1 LAPHALQRVAEDESM
16 RAECKEDTALHILV
30 VEDDEGVNRL
40 VRKQLARAGYTV
52 QGVTTGRAALEKM
65 EKIDVHDPFL
75 ILLDQK
81 LPDMDGSQ
89 LVHTMVEQGHEIP
102 FIVMTGQGNERLA
115 VEMMKLGARDY
126 VVKGVDFLDLLPS
139 IVDRVAREIR
149 SRVRLD
155 RVQRSLNETED
166 RYRSILQTAMDG
178 FWLVDS
184 QGRILQVNASYC
196 RMSGFTED
204 ELLGM
209 HISDLD
215 ACEDSSKF
223 ATHMRTVVEKGEDRF
238 VTLHRR
244 KDGFTFDVEI
254 STQYRPEDQGRFIA
268 FIRDI
273 SEQVKAER
281 ALRQSEGEKRLI
293 LESISN
299 VVAFYDSPELNVVW
313 TNREAGNSV
322 GSSPVTLIG
331 KKCHL
336 IWADSD
342 VPCEGCPVLQAFKTG
357 RKTLR
362 EQTTPDGRIWSVS
375 AYPAFNEF
383 GLLKGVVEVAAEIT
397 QARTN
402 EESLR
407 RALDQITFL
416 VENSPLAVIE
426 WGSGNR
432 ATAWSERAEAIFGW
446 SEAEAVGKNWRD
458 LGLVPQEDLPEVETK
473 IKEMLFKDSQRNI
486 IRNRNLTRDG
496 RIIHCVWY
504 NSAFKDAHGKVVTI
518 LSQVEDV
525 SAQKQTEKENKQ
537 LEMQVR
543 QAQKLES
550 VGRLAGG
557 VAHDLNNLL
566 SPILGYAEIVLDDTA
581 PNDPR
586 YASVE
591 QIIGAGERARELVHQ
606 LLAFSRKHALQFVP
620 VNLNDLLERFLR
632 LLVRTIREDIDIELQ
647 LFPDLPSI
655 NADMGHLEQVI
666 MNLAVNAQDAMPS
679 GGRLMLKTDLVI
691 LDIED
696 AAGLYGVDPGQYVLL
711 EITDTG
717 EGMDKAVRDHIF
729 EPFFTTKVQ
738 DKGTGLGLAMVYG
751 IVKQHGGSIRVQSRP
766 GQGASFFILFP
777 VSEQDTKGPVQ
788 KAICPSRDS
797 VRSMDTQKTVLLV
810 EDNEQVRALVESILS
825 REGMQ
830 LLVANDGLAGRE
842 LFATH
847 QGRVDL
853 LLTDVIMPGLNGREL
868 YDELVNLQP
877 DLKAIFMSGYTDD
890 VIGPQGVLEEG
901 IHFLQKPF
909 SILTLKKL
917 VHDVLEDT
925 GEQGHQ
931 ARTTPGSSS

>member
-1 LAPHALQRVAEDESM
+1 MMTEYEED
-16 RAECKEDTALHILV
+16 ATLHVLV

-40 VRKQLARAGYTV
+40 VRKQLVRVGYTV
-52 QGVTTGRAALEKM
+52 QGVTTGRAALEIL
-65 EKIDVHDPFL
+65 EGIDAHDPFL
-75 ILLDQK
+75 LLLDQK

-89 LVHTMVEQGHEIP
+89 LVHSLLEQGHEIP

-139 IVDRVAREIR
+139 VVDRVAREIGA
-149 SRVRLD
+149 RVRLD
-155 RVQRSLNETED
+155 RVQRSLDETEN

-184 QGRILQVNASYC
+184 QGGILQVNASYC

-215 ACEDSSKF
+215 VCEDSRKF
-223 ATHMRTVVEKGEDRF
+223 EAHMRLVVEKGEDRF
-238 VTLHRR
+238 ATLHRR
-244 KDGFTFDVEI
+244 KDGSTFDVEI
-254 STQYRPEDQGRFIA
+254 SAQYRPEDQGRFIA

-281 ALRQSEGEKRLI
+281 ALLQSEGEKRLI
-293 LESISN
+293 LESISD
-299 VVAFYDSPELNVVW
+299 VVAFYDSPELNIVW
-313 TNREAGNSV
+313 TNREAGSSV
-322 GSSPVTLIG
+322 GSTPANLMG

-342 VPCEGCPVLQAFKTG
+342 VPCENCPVLRSFHTA
-357 RKTLR
+357 RKTTG
-362 EQTTPDGRIWSVS
+362 EQVAPDGRIWSLT

-383 GLLKGVVEVAAEIT
+383 GLLKGVVEVGREISR
-397 QARTN
+397 ARTN

-407 RALDQITFL
+407 RALDRITFL
-416 VENSPLAVIE
+416 IGNSPLAFIE
-426 WGSGNR
+426 WDSGSR
-432 ATAWSERAEAIFGW
+432 VAAWSERAEAIFGW
-446 SEAEAVGKNWRD
+446 SEAEAMGKNWRD
-458 LGLVPQEDLPEVETK
+458 LGMIPEEDLPGVETK
-473 IKEMLFKDSQRNI
+473 ITQMLSQDTPRNI

-496 RIIHCVWY
+496 RTIHCVWY
-504 NSAFKDAHGKVVTI
+504 NSALKDAHGKVVTI

-525 SAQKQTEKENKQ
+525 TAQKQIEKENKQ

-566 SPILGYAEIVLDDTA
+566 SPILGYAEIVLDDTS

-606 LLAFSRKHALQFVP
+606 LLAFSRKHALQCVS

-647 LFPDLPSI
+647 LFPDLPNI

-679 GGRLMLKTDLVI
+679 GGRLVLKTDLAI
-691 LDIED
+691 LDNDD
-696 AAGLYGVDPGQYVLL
+696 AAGLYGVDTGKYVLL

-717 EGMDKAVRDHIF
+717 EGMDSSVRDHIF

-738 DKGTGLGLAMVYG
+738 EKGTGLGLAMVYG

-766 GQGASFFILFP
+766 GQGSTFFILFP
-777 VSEQDTKGPVQ
+777 ASEQREKVSVQ
-788 KAICPSRDS
+788 KTIRPP
-797 VRSMDTQKTVLLV
+797 RSSITLQDAQKTVLLV
-810 EDNEQVRALVESILS
+810 EDNEQVRALAESILT
-825 REGMQ
+825 REGLQ
-830 LLVANDGLAGRE
+830 LLVAEDGLSGRK
-842 LFATH
+842 LFASH

-853 LLTDVIMPGLNGREL
+853 LLTDVIMPGMNGREL
-868 YDELVNLQP
+868 YEELVTLQP

-890 VIGPQGVLEEG
+890 VIGPQGGLEKG

-909 SILTLKKL
+909 SILTLKKM
-917 VHDVLEDT
+917 VHEALNDEGNMDDT
-925 GEQGHQ
+925 E
-931 ARTTPGSSS
+931 